1 MNNIKRILSGVIG
14 LPLLVVLFVFANKY
28 IIDGFMA
35 IIAMRSFYEYSKSC
49 KGKIKPISWVG
60 YIVCAMIAFIHVIPQ
75 EYINILIHLM
85 IPVILLLLF
94 LQVII
99 SNLKWNFAD
108 MAYTFLGIAYIV
120 GFTIFIPLL
129 YGIENGKILVW
140 YILIASWG
148 TDIAAY
154 TIGKKFGKHKFS
166 KVSPNKSI
174 EGCIAGLIG
183 ATISMILYTLVL
195 NNFFEQNISYVFI
208 GILGIILSVLSQIG
222 DFAASS
228 IKRNLDV
235 KDFSDLIPGHGGML
249 DRIDSVI
256 FVAPFAY
263 YALILFI

>member
-14 LPLLVVLFVFANKY
+14 LPLVVLLFVFANKY

-60 YIVCAMIAFIHVIPQ
+60 YVACAVIA
-75 EYINILIHLM
+75 L
-85 IPVILLLLF
+85 IPVTLLLLF

-99 SNLKWNFAD
+99 SNLKWNFED

-120 GFTIFIPLL
+120 GFTVFIPIL
-129 YGIENGKILVW
+129 YGIENGKLLIW

-174 EGCIAGLIG
+174 EGCIAGLVG
-183 ATISMILYTLVL
+183 ATISVVLYTVVL
-195 NNFFEQNISYVFI
+195 NNFFEQNISYIFI
-208 GILGIILSVLSQIG
+208 AILGMILSAFSQIG

-256 FVAPFAY
+256 FIAPFAY